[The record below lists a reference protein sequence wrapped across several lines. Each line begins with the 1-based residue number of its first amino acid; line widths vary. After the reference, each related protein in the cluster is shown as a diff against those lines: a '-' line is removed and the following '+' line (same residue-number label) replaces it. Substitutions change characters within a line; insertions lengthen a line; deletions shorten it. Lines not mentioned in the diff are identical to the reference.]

1 MDRRVKPGGDDE
13 GESRATNKR
22 ESTAMPSEHKPS
34 DRGNYLKRR
43 TFEKSLAEVNA
54 AHRAT
59 FRLYCD
65 SLELWRRCRMRKCL
79 RHRQCLGDEPNMCF
93 TRALPSVHP
102 QARIEAR
109 RQVIKGGP
117 RRIAPA
123 THIEWFVRR
132 EELKALMR
140 WKFV

>member
-1 MDRRVKPGGDDE
+1 
-13 GESRATNKR
+13 
-22 ESTAMPSEHKPS
+22 MPSEYKPT

-43 TFEKSLAEVNA
+43 TFEKGRTEVDA

-65 SLELWRRCRMRKCL
+65 SLALWRRCRMRKCL
-79 RHRQCLGDEPNMCF
+79 RHRRCLGDEPNMCF
-93 TRALPSVHP
+93 TYALPCIDP
-102 QARIEAR
+102 QTRIEAR

-117 RRIAPA
+117 RRLPPA
-123 THIEWFVRR
+123 THMEWLLRG
-132 EELKALMR
+132 EGLKVLMR

>member
-1 MDRRVKPGGDDE
+1 
-13 GESRATNKR
+13 
-22 ESTAMPSEHKPS
+22 MPSAYKPTE
-34 DRGNYLKRR
+34 RGKYLKRR
-43 TFEKSLAEVNA
+43 TVEQGLAEVNA

-65 SLELWRRCRMRKCL
+65 ALDLWRRCRSRACL

-93 TRALPSVHP
+93 ARAMPFVHP

-109 RQVIKGGP
+109 RQAIKGGS
-117 RRIAPA
+117 RRLAPA

-132 EELKALMR
+132 EELKELMR
-140 WKFV
+140 WDFV